1 MLRIL
6 RGVGSGLLVLA
17 VAAAWL
23 AVGAFGGMAQGR
35 LSQVQT
41 NDSAAFL
48 PSSAESTRAAEL
60 SAGFTESE
68 SLPVL
73 VVLAPEGGG
82 ALDPQALAAV
92 QPVVEDLPGVAIPGA
107 DPAAGDPATIGD
119 VLTGDPVVV
128 PSEDGEALLVPLSL
142 DADATEQALADD
154 ESVVGAV
161 VQAVRDTF
169 AEELGA
175 TADSAGETGLNAWVT
190 GPGGFVADLTNA
202 FGGIDGVLLLVA
214 LGAVLVI
221 LVLVYRSPF
230 LPLAVILTAVFALC
244 AAALA
249 VYHLADS
256 GALTLNGQ
264 AQGILSILV
273 VGASVDYALLIVARY
288 REELR
293 LVERPAA
300 AMRRAL
306 RRSLEPIAASAG
318 TVVAGLL
325 CLLLSDLA
333 SNRSLGPVGAIGI
346 ASAFLAAFT
355 LLPLLLLVA
364 GPRSRA
370 LFWPRIPR
378 PHAAAHAAA
387 PVGAADEP
395 APAGASSAGAH
406 VAAGSARDPLPA
418 TGLWGRLARWV
429 GRRDRVVWIATSV
442 VLLAC
447 AAFVP
452 TFQASGTSQAD
463 VFLTDVDSVAGEEV
477 LAAHFPAGVV
487 QPAVVVVDTD
497 EADAVVEAALEVEG
511 VQAAAP
517 YTGASATGAPGG
529 ADAGAAGGTDAAAA
543 DGASG
548 GDDAGA
554 PGDEASAGGESA
566 AGAPGAAP
574 QADPVVVDGRV
585 RVDVT
590 TEAAADTTEGVATV
604 GRLREAVHEVAP
616 DALVGGA
623 AAETLDA
630 QDAGTRDLRVI
641 VPVVLVVILLI
652 LMLLLRSVLAAVLL
666 MLANVLSFAAALGVA
681 ALVFD
686 HVLDFPGADPAVPL
700 YAFTFLVALGV
711 DYSIFLMTRVREESV
726 RVGTRDGVLRGLAV
740 TGGVITSAGVVLAMT
755 FAALGVIPLLFLA
768 QLAFIVA
775 FGVLLDTLVVRS
787 LLVPAL
793 VHDVGARTWWPSR
806 LSRSPAGQ
814 DAAATGEDA
823 GRA

>member
-1 MLRIL
+1 MLPQSRPSRIVLSMLRTW
-6 RGVGSGLLVLA
+6 RGIGRGLVVLA
-17 VAAAWL
+17 VAVGWL
-23 AVGAFGGMAQGR
+23 AVGAFGGMAQGS

-68 SLPVL
+68 ALPVL
-73 VVLAPEGGG
+73 VVLAGEEGE
-82 ALDPQALAAV
+82 ALDPGAVAAV
-92 QPVVEDLPGVAIPGA
+92 QPVVAALPDVAVPGA

-142 DADATEQALADD
+142 DAAATEQSLADD

-161 VQAVRDTF
+161 VEAVRDTL

-175 TADSAGETGLNAWVT
+175 TADTAGEAGLYAWVT

-202 FGGIDGVLLLVA
+202 FGGIDGILLLVA

-244 AAALA
+244 AAALV
-249 VYHLADS
+249 VYQLADA
-256 GALTLNGQ
+256 GVLTLNGQ
-264 AQGILSILV
+264 AQGILAILV

-293 LVERPAA
+293 AVEAPVA

-306 RRSLEPIAASAG
+306 RRSVEPIAASAG

-355 LLPLLLLVA
+355 LLPLLLLIA
-364 GPRSRA
+364 GRRSRV
-370 LFWPRIPR
+370 LFWPRVPR
-378 PHAAAHAAA
+378 PELGAHAAGPA
-387 PVGAADEP
+387 EA
-395 APAGASSAGAH
+395 APAGAPVPAHHGAH
-406 VAAGSARDPLPA
+406 EAPAPADPAPAA
-418 TGLWGRLARWV
+418 GLWGRLARGV
-429 GRRDRVVWIATSV
+429 GRRDRLVWVVTSV
-442 VLLAC
+442 VLLGC
-447 AAFVP
+447 AAFLP
-452 TFQASGTSQAD
+452 TFQANGTSQAD

-487 QPAVVVVDTD
+487 QPAIVIVAED
-497 EADAVVEAALEVEG
+497 EMNSVVEAAEG
-511 VQAAAP
+511 VDGVQQAAP
-517 YTGASATGAPGG
+517 YTGASTTGAPPGG
-529 ADAGAAGGTDAAAA
+529 ADPAA
-543 DGASG
+543 
-548 GDDAGA
+548 
-554 PGDEASAGGESA
+554 E
-566 AGAPGAAP
+566 
-574 QADPVVVDGRV
+574 PVVVDGNV

-604 GRLREAVHEVAP
+604 ERLREAVHEVAP

-652 LMLLLRSVLAAVLL
+652 LMVLLRSVTAAVLL
-666 MLANVLSFAAALGVA
+666 MAANVLSFAAALGVA
-681 ALVFD
+681 ALVFE
-686 HVLDFPGADPAVPL
+686 HVLDCPGADPAVPL

-711 DYSIFLMTRVREESV
+711 DYSIFLMTRVREESA
-726 RVGTRDGVLRGLAV
+726 RIGTRDGVLRGLAV
-740 TGGVITSAGVVLAMT
+740 TGGVITSAGVVLAVT

-793 VHDVGARTWWPSR
+793 VHDVGPRVWWPSR
-806 LSRSPAGQ
+806 LAREGS
-814 DAAATGEDA
+814 AA
-823 GRA
+823 RP